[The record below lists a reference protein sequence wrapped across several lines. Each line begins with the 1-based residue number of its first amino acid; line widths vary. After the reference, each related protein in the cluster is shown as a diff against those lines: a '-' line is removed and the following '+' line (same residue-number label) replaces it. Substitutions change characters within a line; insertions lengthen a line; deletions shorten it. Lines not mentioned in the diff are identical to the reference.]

1 MRRVSGNAQGPNTI
15 KRCNQGSTTTTHKRS
30 RRNTS
35 QRLTIRRRDKQR
47 KLWHLQ
53 TSNHKRHKRHKKDF
67 QNGSKTLLKGRTSP
81 LKNPFVPSVSFVPS
95 VVTKLQRL

>member
-30 RRNTS
+30 RRSIS
-35 QRLTIRRRDKQR
+35 QRLTIRRQDKPR

-53 TSNHKRHKRHKKDF
+53 TGNRKRHKTHRRHKKDF
-67 QNGSKTLLKGRTSP
+67 SEGAVRVLLPVLGASYFRFSGKSKSAP
-81 LKNPFVPSVSFVPS
+81 H
-95 VVTKLQRL
+95 